1 MHGVG
6 DALEK
11 QDHRSRVLRRFDPA
25 AIGAALT
32 PRRRNL
38 AYIAVWTVVF
48 AIMQVQTGSQL
59 ALARADALLS
69 DGPAIARY
77 RELARNEPEYARGH
91 NNLGFAL
98 LSVGR
103 PAEAVPPLRRA
114 VELEPDNA
122 EAYNFLA
129 FALTQANRLPE
140 AVETL
145 RQAVLLRPDYHEGH
159 FNLARVLATRG
170 EGAEAVDEFREALR
184 IRPDAEAALRD
195 LALLLATDP
204 AVDVRDPTEAVRLA
218 SRAAELTE
226 WRDPLILDVLAGAYS
241 AARRFEDAI
250 QTAEM
255 AESLAADSA
264 PALASLIEA
273 HLSLY
278 RQGRPLPLTR

>member
-1 MHGVG
+1 M
-6 DALEK
+6 
-11 QDHRSRVLRRFDPA
+11 
-25 AIGAALT
+25 
-32 PRRRNL
+32 
-38 AYIAVWTVVF
+38 WTVVF
-48 AIMQVQTGSQL
+48 AIMQVQTGSEL

-69 DGPAIARY
+69 DGQPEAAITRF
-77 RELARNEPEYARGH
+77 RELVRNAPEYARGH

-114 VELEPDNA
+114 VELEPDA
-122 EAYNFLA
+122 EAYTFLA
-129 FALTQANRLPE
+129 FALTQADQLDE

-145 RQAVLLRPDYHEGH
+145 RQAVLLQPDYYQAH

-170 EGAEAVDEFREALR
+170 EAAEAVDEFREALR
-184 IRPDAEAALRD
+184 ILPDAEAALRD

-204 AVDVRDPTEAVRLA
+204 AVDVRDPAEAVRLA

-226 WRDPLILDVLAGAYS
+226 WRDPLILDVLAGAYA

-255 AESLAADSA
+255 AESLASDSA

-278 RQGRPLPLTR
+278 RQGRRCPSRADRVLALGH